1 MRPMTFARPLA
12 LAVLLLAGPAQAQTP
27 DPDAVLVEELVVTAR
42 LPGPAWWRVSDADT
56 VVYVLGAPS
65 VMPKSLIWDQSVLVR
80 RLEGANRLILPFNE
94 VSISLLTVPGAAINL
109 LRLRSRTPY
118 EETLPPALRA
128 RFAAVRTRSGKPAD
142 RYRTTNGLAAGL
154 ILVDDYRQ
162 ASQLTA
168 ADPAKTVRRLAKARK
183 IKVEEKSYDAGRL
196 LGQVVRTPLAAQQ
209 ACLEDAISEAEAG
222 PSAARRAAQAWAD
235 GDVRGAL
242 TAERGFEKC
251 LASAPGALALD
262 RRFKADQA
270 AAIAKA
276 LKIPGHAV
284 AVVPLRPLLAKD
296 GVLDQL
302 QSQGFDVKTPG
313 EE

>member
-1 MRPMTFARPLA
+1 MRFARSLA
-12 LAVLLLAGPAQAQTP
+12 LAALLLAAPAGAQTP
-27 DPDAVLVEELVVTAR
+27 DPDATLVEELVVTAR

-65 VMPKSLIWDQSVLVR
+65 VMPKSLAWDQSVLTR
-80 RLEGANRLILPFNE
+80 RLEGANRVILPFNE
-94 VSISLLTVPGAAINL
+94 VGVGLLTIPGAAINL
-109 LRLRSRTPY
+109 LRLRARTPY
-118 EETLPPALRA
+118 EETLAPGLKA
-128 RFAAVRTRSGKPAD
+128 RFVAVRTRSGKPAE
-142 RYRTTNGLAAGL
+142 RYRTANGLAAGL

-168 ADPAKTVRRLAKARK
+168 ADPAKTVRRLAKARR
-183 IKVEEKSYDAGRL
+183 IRIEEKSYDVGGL
-196 LGQVVRTPLAAQQ
+196 LGQVVRTPQAAQQ
-209 ACLEDAISEAEAG
+209 ACLDDALSEAEAG

-242 TAERGFEKC
+242 AAERGFEKC

-262 RRFKADQA
+262 RRFEADQA

-276 LKIPGHAV
+276 LQTPGHAI
-284 AVVPLRPLLAKD
+284 AVVPLRPLLAQG

-302 QSQGFDVKTPG
+302 RSQGFEVKTPG

>member
-12 LAVLLLAGPAQAQTP
+12 LAVLLLAAPATAQTP
-27 DPDAVLVEELVVTAR
+27 DPDAVLVEELVVTAL

-65 VMPKSLIWDQSVLVR
+65 VMPKSLAWDQGVLTR
-80 RLEGANRLILPFNE
+80 RLEGANRVILPFNQ
-94 VSISLLTVPGAAINL
+94 VSVSLLTAPGAAINL
-109 LRLRSRTPY
+109 LRLRSKTPY
-118 EETLPPALRA
+118 EATLPTALKA
-128 RFAAVRTRSGKPAD
+128 RFVAVRTRSGKPPE
-142 RYRTTNGLAAGL
+142 RYATKNGLAAGL
-154 ILVDDYRQ
+154 VLVDDYRQ

-168 ADPAKTVRRLAKARK
+168 ADPAKTVRRMAKARR
-183 IKVEEKSYDAGRL
+183 IKVEEKSYDAGGL

-209 ACLEDAISEAEAG
+209 ACLDDALDEVEAG

-242 TAERGFEKC
+242 AAERGFEKC

-270 AAIAKA
+270 AAIARA
-276 LKIPGHAV
+276 LKTPGHAI
-284 AVVPLRPLLAKD
+284 AVVPLRPLLAQG

-302 QSQGFDVKTPG
+302 QSLGFEVKTPG

>member
-1 MRPMTFARPLA
+1 MRFATSLA
-12 LAVLLLAGPAQAQTP
+12 LAALLLATSAVAQASP
-27 DPDAVLVEELVVTAR
+27 VDPDAVLVEELVVTAL

-65 VMPKSLIWDQSVLVR
+65 IMPKSLDWDQSVLTR
-80 RLEGANRLILPFNE
+80 RLQGANRVILPFNQ
-94 VSISLLTVPGAAINL
+94 VSVGLFSAPGAAINL
-109 LRLRSRTPY
+109 LRLRSKTPY
-118 EETLPPALRA
+118 EETLPAALKA
-128 RFAAVRTRSGKPAD
+128 RFVAVRTGSGKPPE
-142 RYRTTNGLAAGL
+142 RYATKNGLAAGL

-168 ADPAKTVRRLAKARK
+168 ADPAKTVRRLAKGRR
-183 IKVEEKSYDAGRL
+183 IRVEEKSYDAGGL
-196 LGQVVRTPLAAQQ
+196 LGQVVRTPAAAQQ
-209 ACLEDAISEAEAG
+209 ACLEDALDEAEAG
-222 PSAARRAAQAWAD
+222 PAAARRAAQAWAQ

-270 AAIAKA
+270 AAIARA
-276 LKIPGHAV
+276 LKTPGHAV
-284 AVVPLRPLLAKD
+284 AVVPLRPLLAQG

-302 QSQGFDVKTPG
+302 QSQGFEVKTPG
-313 EE
+313 ED

>member
-1 MRPMTFARPLA
+1 MRFARSLVLA
-12 LAVLLLAGPAQAQTP
+12 AALLAAPATAQTP

-65 VMPKSLIWDQSVLVR
+65 VMPKSLAWDQSVLAR
-80 RLEGANRLILPFNE
+80 RLEGANRVILPFNQ
-94 VSISLLTVPGAAINL
+94 VSVSLLTVPGAAINL
-109 LRLRSRTPY
+109 LRLRSKTPY
-118 EETLPPALRA
+118 EASLPATLKA
-128 RFAAVRTRSGKPAD
+128 RFVAVRTRSGKPAD

-168 ADPAKTVRRLAKARK
+168 ADPAKTIRRLARARR
-183 IKVEEKSYDAGRL
+183 IKLEEKSYDAGGL

-209 ACLEDAISEAEAG
+209 ACLDDALSEAEAG

-242 TAERGFEKC
+242 AAERGFEKC
-251 LASAPGALALD
+251 LASAPGALGLD

-276 LKIPGHAV
+276 LKTPGHAI
-284 AVVPLRPLLAKD
+284 AVVPLRPLLAQG

-302 QSQGFDVKTPG
+302 RSQGFEVKTPG
-313 EE
+313 ED

>member
-1 MRPMTFARPLA
+1 MRFARSLVLA
-12 LAVLLLAGPAQAQTP
+12 AALLATSAAAQAP
-27 DPDAVLVEELVVTAR
+27 AIDPDAVLVEELVVTAL

-65 VMPKSLIWDQSVLVR
+65 IMPKSLDWDQSVLTR
-80 RLEGANRLILPFNE
+80 RLQGANRVILPFNQ
-94 VSISLLTVPGAAINL
+94 VSVGLFSAPGAAINL
-109 LRLRSRTPY
+109 LRLRSKTPY
-118 EETLPPALRA
+118 EETLPAALKA
-128 RFAAVRTRSGKPAD
+128 RFVAVRTGSGKPPE
-142 RYRTTNGLAAGL
+142 RYATKNGLAAGL

-168 ADPAKTVRRLAKARK
+168 ADPAKTVRRLAKGRR
-183 IKVEEKSYDAGRL
+183 IRVEEKSYDAGGL
-196 LGQVVRTPLAAQQ
+196 LGQVVRTPAAAQQ
-209 ACLEDAISEAEAG
+209 ACLEDALDEAEAG
-222 PSAARRAAQAWAD
+222 PAAARRAAEAWAQ

-270 AAIAKA
+270 AAIARA
-276 LKIPGHAV
+276 LKTPGHAV
-284 AVVPLRPLLAKD
+284 AVVPLRPLLAQG

-302 QSQGFDVKTPG
+302 QSQGFEVKTPG
-313 EE
+313 ED

>member
-1 MRPMTFARPLA
+1 MRFARSLA
-12 LAVLLLAGPAQAQTP
+12 LAAVLLAPPAAAQAP
-27 DPDAVLVEELVVTAR
+27 PADPDAVLVEELVVTAL

-65 VMPKSLIWDQSVLVR
+65 IMPKSLAWDQSVLAR
-80 RLEGANRLILPFNE
+80 RLEGANRVILPFNQ
-94 VSISLLTVPGAAINL
+94 VSISLLTAPGAAINL
-109 LRLRSRTPY
+109 LRLRSKTPY
-118 EETLPPALRA
+118 EATLPPALKA
-128 RFAAVRTRSGKPAD
+128 RFVAVRTRSGKPAE
-142 RYRTTNGLAAGL
+142 RYATKNGLAAGL

-168 ADPAKTVRRLAKARK
+168 ADPAKTVRRLAKARRL
-183 IKVEEKSYDAGRL
+183 KVEEKSYDAGGL
-196 LGQVVRTPLAAQQ
+196 LGQVVRTPQAAQQ
-209 ACLEDAISEAEAG
+209 ACLDDALSEAEAG

-251 LASAPGALALD
+251 LASAPGAMALD

-270 AAIAKA
+270 AAIARA
-276 LKIPGHAV
+276 LKTPGHAV
-284 AVVPLRPLLAKD
+284 AVIPLRPLLAQG

-302 QSQGFDVKTPG
+302 QSQGFEVRTPG

>member
-1 MRPMTFARPLA
+1 MRFATSLA
-12 LAVLLLAGPAQAQTP
+12 LAALLLATSAVAQASP
-27 DPDAVLVEELVVTAR
+27 VDPDAVLVEELVVTAL

-65 VMPKSLIWDQSVLVR
+65 IMPKSLAWDQSVLTR
-80 RLEGANRLILPFNE
+80 RLQGANRVILPFNQ
-94 VSISLLTVPGAAINL
+94 VSVGLFSAPGAAINL
-109 LRLRSRTPY
+109 LRLRSKTPY
-118 EETLPPALRA
+118 EATLPAALKA
-128 RFAAVRTRSGKPAD
+128 RFVAVRTGSGKPPE
-142 RYRTTNGLAAGL
+142 RYATKNGLAAGL

-168 ADPAKTVRRLAKARK
+168 ADPAKTVRRLAKGRR
-183 IKVEEKSYDAGRL
+183 IRVEEKSYDAGGL
-196 LGQVVRTPLAAQQ
+196 LGQVVRTPAAAQQ
-209 ACLEDAISEAEAG
+209 ACLEDALDEAEAG
-222 PSAARRAAQAWAD
+222 PAAARRAAEAWAQ

-270 AAIAKA
+270 AAIARA
-276 LKIPGHAV
+276 LKTPGHAV
-284 AVVPLRPLLAKD
+284 AVVPLRPLLAQG

-302 QSQGFDVKTPG
+302 QSQGFEVKTPG
-313 EE
+313 ED

>member
-1 MRPMTFARPLA
+1 MRFARSLVLA
-12 LAVLLLAGPAQAQTP
+12 AALLATSAAAQAP
-27 DPDAVLVEELVVTAR
+27 AIDPDAVLVEELVVTAL

-65 VMPKSLIWDQSVLVR
+65 IMPKSLDWDQSVLTR
-80 RLEGANRLILPFNE
+80 RLQGANRVNLPFNQ
-94 VSISLLTVPGAAINL
+94 VSVGQFSAPGAAINL
-109 LRLRSRTPY
+109 LRLRSKTPY
-118 EETLPPALRA
+118 EETLPAALKA
-128 RFAAVRTRSGKPAD
+128 RFVAVRTGSGKPPE
-142 RYRTTNGLAAGL
+142 RYATKNGLAAGL

-168 ADPAKTVRRLAKARK
+168 ADPAKTVRRLAKGRR
-183 IKVEEKSYDAGRL
+183 IRVEEKSYDAGGL
-196 LGQVVRTPLAAQQ
+196 LGQVVRTPAAAQQ
-209 ACLEDAISEAEAG
+209 VCLEDALDEAEAG
-222 PSAARRAAQAWAD
+222 PAAARRAAEAWAQ

-270 AAIAKA
+270 AAIARA
-276 LKIPGHAV
+276 LKTPGHAV
-284 AVVPLRPLLAKD
+284 AVVPLRPLLAQG

-302 QSQGFDVKTPG
+302 QSQGFEVKTPG
-313 EE
+313 ED